1 MSAAD
6 VALCNEALR
15 MLGEFGITAFDEGTD
30 QAQTLNLI
38 YDSTRRFLL
47 TAHPWR
53 FTLAKQ
59 RLARLAETPVS
70 EWTFI
75 HALPAGMLALR
86 ALFPTGAAGAAPV
99 REFEIYG
106 TRVLSHRE
114 DLWADYQVDA
124 DPSTWPPFF
133 RALARTAM
141 AAECAMAVG
150 AGMSAAD
157 LLHRR
162 AFGSPFEMMNGG
174 LMGVARRLDSQQ
186 QPPQAL
192 RDFPLIT
199 ARFGRG

>member
-106 TRVLSHRE
+106 
-114 DLWADYQVDA
+114 
-124 DPSTWPPFF
+124 PPFF